1 MVCPN
6 SINSSWL
13 ALRDVEGRLCWTDP
27 KQRSVCGAETSETCE
42 DRRTEVQTLV
52 MLILV
57 LEKST
62 TRWNPWRNQSGRT
75 ETVVSEQETAE
86 SLERETFLSLKPK
99 RCRVKPRL
107 ISLTLITNITS
118 TYELIE
124 PGLKKKKKQ
133 KPFSKWLYYHMSLSV
148 QKVFLIYLKY
158 IHFFKLIYKVC
169 ILQIIT

>member
-86 SLERETFLSLKPK
+86 SLERDISF
-99 RCRVKPRL
+99 VKTEKVSCEAEAYFPDPDHKHHLNLR
-107 ISLTLITNITS
+107 IDRTWIKKEEKTKTLFKMTLLPH
-118 TYELIE
+118 E
-124 PGLKKKKKQ
+124 
-133 KPFSKWLYYHMSLSV
+133 SLSPEG
-148 QKVFLIYLKY
+148 ISD
-158 IHFFKLIYKVC
+158 IS
-169 ILQIIT
+169 